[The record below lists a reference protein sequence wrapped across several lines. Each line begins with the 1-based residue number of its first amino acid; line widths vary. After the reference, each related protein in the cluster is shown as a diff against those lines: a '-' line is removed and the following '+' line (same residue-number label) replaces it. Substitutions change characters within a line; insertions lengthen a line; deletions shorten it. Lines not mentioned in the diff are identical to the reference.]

1 MSTQAAVHDAPP
13 PAVVGT
19 PVCRLGDLEPERGVA
34 ALVDSVQVALFLL
47 HDGTLAAVDHHDPYS
62 GANVLARGIVGDRAG
77 TPTVAS
83 PIHKQVFDLHSG
95 RSLDDP
101 TVLIRVHD
109 TWVED
114 GVVHVAV
121 RR

>member
-1 MSTQAAVHDAPP
+1 MHGNLRHVEID
-13 PAVVGT
+13 
-19 PVCRLGDLEPERGVA
+19 RKRGLA
-34 ALVDSVQVALFLL
+34 RITDEALFLL

-101 TVLIRVHD
+101 TVLIRFHD